1 MLTRETLKKKGNKIS
16 HATQLPKGVPTMLKS
31 YKPGLVLAALLDQV
45 GLWQMQL
52 QTSVNK
58 VLKIK
63 NNNNVTLYKLVDS
76 GDAIPAHGPHQSC
89 RF

>member
-1 MLTRETLKKKGNKIS
+1 
-16 HATQLPKGVPTMLKS
+16 MLKS
-31 YKPGLVLAALLDQV
+31 YRPGLVLAALLDQV

-52 QTSVNK
+52 QTSENK
-58 VLKIK
+58 VFFF
-63 NNNNVTLYKLVDS
+63 NNVTLYKLVDS

>member
-1 MLTRETLKKKGNKIS
+1 MQ
-16 HATQLPKGVPTMLKS
+16 TQLPKGVPTMLKS
-31 YKPGLVLAALLDQV
+31 YRPGLVLAALLDQV

-52 QTSVNK
+52 QTSENK
-58 VLKIK
+58 VLKNN
-63 NNNNVTLYKLVDS
+63 NNNNVTLYKLGDS